1 MSRESMDEMLQRVR
15 DYVFQTDQALKES
28 QRHICRDGAGQLE
41 TSALKEIRCSSCLCV
56 CVLLAR
62 TKGLMGLLDGHVV

>member
-41 TSALKEIRCSSCLCV
+41 TSALKEIRCSSCYVFASYLLTQFQV
-56 CVLLAR
+56 CYN
-62 TKGLMGLLDGHVV
+62 